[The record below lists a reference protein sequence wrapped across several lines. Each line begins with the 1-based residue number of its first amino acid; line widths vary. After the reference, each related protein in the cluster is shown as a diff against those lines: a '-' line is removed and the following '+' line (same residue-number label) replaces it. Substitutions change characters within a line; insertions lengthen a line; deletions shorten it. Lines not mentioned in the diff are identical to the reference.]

1 MIGGG
6 IEMPYKYHIYADKR
20 QKRKIRALAFPI
32 KKNENIY
39 LLKYVGLYPGGLI
52 TGGLI
57 TGMKNLYQ
65 IWWAYNR
72 GGL

>member
-1 MIGGG
+1 MIGG
-6 IEMPYKYHIYADKR
+6 IEMPCKYHIYADKR

-52 TGGLI
+52 SGG
-57 TGMKNLYQ
+57 
-65 IWWAYNR
+65 AYNR
-72 GGL
+72 GAYNRDEKFVSDLVGL